1 MAAAFTLAGTAH
13 TSTFNGIQTTIVVL
27 QEGGAEIAQ
36 IGARDGTAE
45 ASVKG
50 KYLEPAVLALQ
61 ASLNNVKHIDG
72 FIDNSEICGKLKV
85 AHTPA
90 VLVCQCDRVIYYH
103 WRS

>member
-1 MAAAFTLAGTAH
+1 MAYK
-13 TSTFNGIQTTIVVL
+13 TTIVVL

-72 FIDNSEICGKLKV
+72 FIDNSEIRGKLKV

>member
-27 QEGGAEIAQ
+27 QEGGAENAQ

-61 ASLNNVKHIDG
+61 ASQQCQEHRDG
-72 FIDNSEICGKLKV
+72 FIDNSETSVGN
-85 AHTPA
+85 
-90 VLVCQCDRVIYYH
+90 
-103 WRS
+103 

>member
-1 MAAAFTLAGTAH
+1 MAAACTLAGTSH
-13 TSTFNGIQTTIVVL
+13 TSTFNGKQTTIVVL

-61 ASLNNVKHIDG
+61 ASLNNVKRR
-72 FIDNSEICGKLKV
+72 LV
-85 AHTPA
+85 A
-90 VLVCQCDRVIYYH
+90 
-103 WRS
+103 